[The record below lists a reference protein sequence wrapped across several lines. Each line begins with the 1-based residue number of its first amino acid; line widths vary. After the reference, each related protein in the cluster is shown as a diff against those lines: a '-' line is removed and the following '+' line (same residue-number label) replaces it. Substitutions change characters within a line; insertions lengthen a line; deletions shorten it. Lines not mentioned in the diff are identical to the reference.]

1 MNRFLLQAAFGL
13 TLCPLLV
20 AQQPQQAA
28 TPSTTEQLTLVTQQA
43 AEAPQGSADIADSDH
58 KLSLKNARTIF
69 ICSQT
74 DFLTVSTME
83 RALMKQ
89 KNWEKLGLSIISD
102 PRGADLEIQV
112 DRLIFTHI
120 HTYVLSDKRTGI
132 ILASDRVRAIDGV
145 VAAGPMAEQIVKIL
159 SAVRLQS
166 PAQKGDQG
174 L

>member
-1 MNRFLLQAAFGL
+1 
-13 TLCPLLV
+13 
-20 AQQPQQAA
+20 
-28 TPSTTEQLTLVTQQA
+28 
-43 AEAPQGSADIADSDH
+43 
-58 KLSLKNARTIF
+58 
-69 ICSQT
+69 
-74 DFLTVSTME
+74 ME